1 MKYLAIKL
9 KEEELFHRGNALTSA
24 SKGRKMVLI
33 LNGAKSGRLLISWF
47 SANQLFLMRWL
58 AGEASPGQP
67 RLRLTVVTS
76 RSAISG
82 QPGRRLSAGCLEFS
96 WDKQISGLRGDTTAP
111 PQCLPA
117 ATAVWIT
124 VTWLNMLASVEPQV
138 SLSFTSSTSP
148 SHILSPR
155 SRWVLAGWRGTSQR
169 SNLELSRPCELW
181 RINMTVYV
189 RMMSERGPRQ
199 IRCINIT
206 KDYYPSQG
214 KEMSMRCQ
222 CSILK

>member
-1 MKYLAIKL
+1 
-9 KEEELFHRGNALTSA
+9 
-24 SKGRKMVLI
+24 
-33 LNGAKSGRLLISWF
+33 
-47 SANQLFLMRWL
+47 MRWL

-82 QPGRRLSAGCLEFS
+82 QPGRRRAAGCLSLAETS
-96 WDKQISGLRGDTTAP
+96 RSQGWGGDTTLTITP
-111 PQCLPA
+111 TPQCLPA
-117 ATAVWIT
+117 VTAVWIT
-124 VTWLNMLASVEPQV
+124 VSWLNMLPSVEPQV
-138 SLSFTSSTSP
+138 SLSSTSFTSFTCP
-148 SHILSPR
+148 SHILCPR

-169 SNLELSRPCELW
+169 SNLGLSRPCELW

-214 KEMSMRCQ
+214 KELSTRCQ
-222 CSILK
+222 CSVLIYTEIQSTEGNISDQNGRKIIETPNQGDWSMKLLIEDSL